1 MRRLGNAKKINEDN
15 IMDYTKLSDEELVEL
30 AKLGNKQCESF
41 LISRY
46 ETNIIK
52 LIKSK
57 NLFLVGGEE
66 QDLIQRGR
74 LAVFYAI
81 NKYDKNHASGS
92 KFSTFANIC
101 IKNKLFTAV
110 KESKNDLLSKSDAL
124 NDLEIDEDKNF
135 ALADSRYDPAEQTIN
150 SEAEEELLS
159 VIRLELSDFEFD
171 VLRLKGLGYKNEK
184 ISEEL
189 KKDKKSIENA
199 LNRIKTKKS
208 KFNSVI
214 NNK

>member
-1 MRRLGNAKKINEDN
+1 
-15 IMDYTKLSDEELVEL
+15 MDYTKLSDEELVEL

-81 NKYDKNHASGS
+81 NKYDKNHVSGS